1 MCSRSADGSG
11 SPAISSRS
19 ALSRRTVVVAS
30 PMSRTNSE
38 SDASASTAAVARQYS
53 LGPSIRMKRT
63 MVVSA
68 TGYETKIG
76 RYAFDDHCR
85 SCVAKRRG
93 ALVTGKGDALGC
105 YCFSVISLERSDRT
119 WGLSDS
125 DGYAYIDVTYFGGFG
140 GYLRGVIYSGN
151 IAYWHDARVG
161 QG

>member
-1 MCSRSADGSG
+1 MHRQMLRLVMLLAAGLTVLVFATTASG
-11 SPAISSRS
+11 GQYVNSTVPAQQWRYSPW
-19 ALSRRTVVVAS
+19 
-30 PMSRTNSE
+30 NYWYYNE
-38 SDASASTAAVARQYS
+38 DF
-53 LGPSIRMKRT
+53 K
-63 MVVSA
+63 
-68 TGYETKIG
+68 
-76 RYAFDDHCR
+76 
-85 SCVAKRRG
+85 
-93 ALVTGKGDALGC
+93 GC